1 MQLSAATWTDAAAVE
16 TDLAVLPVGST
27 EQHGPHAPLGTDALA
42 AETVAEAGVEAYDG
56 EVVVAPTVPVGVAE
70 EHRHFAGTLW
80 VSPDTFRDY
89 VGETVAALASHG
101 WDRVVV
107 VNGHGGNIDAL
118 RELCARRTRDG
129 DAYVVPFTWFD
140 AVSLDPDRADSG
152 DGDVPPPPVDLAG
165 VAMGHAGPVETSL
178 VRAVAPDLVRE
189 DRFEAAAAGA
199 ADGWGEWAA
208 GVNLAYDSAEFSENG
223 AVGDATESDPALG
236 EWLRD
241 RAAER
246 LADLLDRVATRDVT
260 PPERSGSRDARE
272 RHSGDE

>member
-1 MQLSAATWTDAAAVE
+1 MQLSAATWTDADAVE

-42 AETVAEAGVEAYDG
+42 AETIAEAGVAAYDG

-107 VNGHGGNIDAL
+107 VNGHGGNVSAL
-118 RELCARRTRDG
+118 RELCARHTRDG
-129 DAYVVPFTWFD
+129 DGYTVPFTWFD
-140 AVSLDPDRADSG
+140 AVSLDSDQVGSEE
-152 DGDVPPPPVDLAG
+152 VPPPPVDLAE

-178 VRAVAPDLVRE
+178 VRAVAPDLVRA
-189 DRFEAAAAGA
+189 DRFEAAAADA
-199 ADGWGEWAA
+199 AEGWGEWAA
-208 GVNLAYDSAEFSENG
+208 GVNLAYDSAEFSDSG
-223 AVGDATESDPALG
+223 TVGDPTLSDPALG

-246 LADLLDRVATRDVT
+246 LAGLLDRVATRDLT
-260 PPERSGSRDARE
+260 PPERPGGQ
-272 RHSGDE
+272 SGD